1 MFTTSNVR
9 SFFGKVLSRR
19 CLLAERAESKFKK
32 RDQAAENSPNE
43 RTKRLQRSRK
53 FDKRPFERSK
63 AAVWI
68 RTFRKGLWP
77 SSETGRP
84 HRRLKW
90 EKIFC
95 CRDDRDLNRGS
106 WSLAC
111 NVRPPDQSWNKCF
124 FKFGPIPAPFSS
136 FSHSNINCNHIN
148 WKSIDGMPGI
158 GTRGRRMVGAE
169 ETTELWRPPIETN
182 VSFFFCCH

>member
-84 HRRLKW
+84 HRRLKL

-148 WKSIDGMPGI
+148 WKKHRWHAWDWNPGPQD
-158 GTRGRRMVGAE
+158 GRRRGNHGAMAAAN
-169 ETTELWRPPIETN
+169 WN
-182 VSFFFCCH
+182 